1 MPGCGV
7 LSEEFVARCVERL
20 RRDVPDAVAIRF
32 GGSQLHGDAGPY
44 SDVDFDV
51 WVPEGPRDEWP
62 SWLDSDG
69 GRLVRVSSWIR
80 DVDAW
85 LADRGEPQAWAF
97 CLPCADRARL
107 CWYAD
112 ESWRERVTSAESTF
126 PAGPPEIDHFEG
138 YAGKVANA
146 WHAGDELALRL
157 AAQDLAG
164 SVISVLQPLNPRPP
178 VHSRRGALDT
188 VLGYDVVPDGY
199 RDDLLA
205 CLGLTGNSTAGG
217 LYASACRLIRGALE
231 LLDTHMSTFVELSPE
246 SSAALRN
253 GTLRRWVEH
262 ALDGAAPGPGLAG

>member
-1 MPGCGV
+1 MRHGRPWTRSSHSSSPWSVPAASSRPAPPSQRSSTSAATRTATARTPPTRCSGRTGWGCGWRAVGRRWLTPLSIGGRKWIERTGRPMPGCGV

-164 SVISVLQPLNPRPP
+164 SVISVLQPLN
-178 VHSRRGALDT
+178 
-188 VLGYDVVPDGY
+188 
-199 RDDLLA
+199 
-205 CLGLTGNSTAGG
+205 
-217 LYASACRLIRGALE
+217 
-231 LLDTHMSTFVELSPE
+231 
-246 SSAALRN
+246 
-253 GTLRRWVEH
+253 
-262 ALDGAAPGPGLAG
+262 